1 MIFKTIEYAPWYSV
15 STTGEVKNTH
25 TGRILKGHKTKDGR
39 IRVVLTPDYKEY
51 SVHKL
56 VADAFLPKPEEGQML
71 IHKDGDNAN
80 NNVENLEYVSKKDY
94 QRYLYSQGKNR
105 EHSVLSKSIRINE
118 TGEVF
123 NSISE
128 CARYLGV
135 DNASIR
141 AQLYGKSKKCKG
153 YTFTYI

>member
-1 MIFKTIEYAPWYSV
+1 MIFKTIEYASWYAV
-15 STTGEVKNTH
+15 SPTGEVKNMH
-25 TGRILKGHKTKDGR
+25 TGRLLKGHKTKDGR
-39 IRVVLTPDYKEY
+39 ITVTLTPDYKEY

-56 VADAFLPKPEEGQML
+56 VADAYLPKPEIGQIL
-71 IHKDGDNAN
+71 IHKDGNNSN
-80 NNVENLEYVSKKDY
+80 NNLENLEYVGKKDY

-105 EHSVLSKSIRINE
+105 SHGSISKPIRINE

-128 CARYLGV
+128 CARYLNV

-141 AQLYGKSKKCKG
+141 SQLYGKSKKCKG
-153 YTFTYI
+153 YTFSYI